1 MSLDDSAA
9 PDFPILDL
17 GAFAAADAAGRAAI
31 GAEVD
36 RTCRETGFLA
46 VGNHGVPDAVIANLW
61 SKLTAFFDL
70 PAEEKQRLKPAPG
83 DIPTA
88 ISARG
93 PRPWPNPA
101 ARTRP
106 PT

>member
-46 VGNHGVPDAVIANLW
+46 VGNHGVPEEVIAGLW
-61 SKLTAFFDL
+61 SRLTAFFDL
-70 PAEEKQRLKPAPG
+70 PAGGETEAEAGPG
-83 DIPTA
+83 
-88 ISARG
+88 
-93 PRPWPNPA
+93 
-101 ARTRP
+101 
-106 PT
+106 